1 VIDVDV
7 KTPKIKANADVDVK
21 TPKVKGEMQKHQ
33 YL

>member
-21 TPKVKGEMQKHQ
+21 TPKVKGDVDMM
-33 YL
+33 